1 VEGSRFGEGAINR
14 GRDVEE
20 VGRAVRGLR
29 LEGGIENLVVK
40 RSESGGGA
48 INRDW
53 EVEGA

>member
-14 GRDVEE
+14 GREAEE

-40 RSESGGGA
+40 RSESGGGT